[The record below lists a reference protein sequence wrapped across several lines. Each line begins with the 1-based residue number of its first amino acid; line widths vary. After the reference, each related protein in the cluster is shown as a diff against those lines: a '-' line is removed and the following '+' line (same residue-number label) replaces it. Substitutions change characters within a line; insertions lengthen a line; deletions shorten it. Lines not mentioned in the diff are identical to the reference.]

1 MNRHFW
7 KSLVVFGCISLCS
20 FLIWPTAASGREADG
35 FQMPL
40 AGKQKPLRIWGLV
53 SASGGSIEG
62 EISLAENGVPLSGA
76 RVMLGRA
83 VLSEKRP
90 GFYSGGY
97 RHATA
102 LNEVIKIFVWR
113 RPGTT
118 IPLSSSADYTG
129 TSSVRNWLKPVFPQR
144 GQSVAIPQDG
154 KFELRWSFA
163 GSTEKSCLFLRGM
176 NFQYSHCQTEL
187 KHSLNASQ
195 MPRFSEI
202 DWRMENFFADFVFD
216 RPLAPDSQVG
226 FYQVNSLRF
235 KVL

>member
-7 KSLVVFGCISLCS
+7 RSWVVFGCISICS
-20 FLIWPTAASGREADG
+20 FLIWPTAASGGEADG
-35 FQMPL
+35 FQPPL

-53 SASGGSIEG
+53 TASSASIEG
-62 EISLAENGVPLSGA
+62 EISLAENGVPLTGA
-76 RVMLGRA
+76 RVMLGRT

-102 LNEVIKIFVWR
+102 LNEVVKLLVWR

-118 IPLSSSADYTG
+118 IPRPGSADYTG
-129 TSSVRNWLKPVFPQR
+129 TSSVRNWLKPVFPQH
-144 GQSVAIPQDG
+144 GQSVAIPPDG

-163 GSTEKSCLFLRGM
+163 GGIRKSCLFLRGM

-187 KHSLNASQ
+187 KHSLSASQ
-195 MPRFSEI
+195 LPRFSKI

-226 FYQVNSLRF
+226 FYQVNSLWF